1 MILRKE
7 EIARRKETAR
17 RQEIARRQEM
27 ARRKVKR
34 EETVSF
40 FCLFLVESRLK
51 MFLEL

>member
-7 EIARRKETAR
+7 EMARRRETAR
-17 RQEIARRQEM
+17 RQEIARRQ
-27 ARRKVKR
+27 VKR

-51 MFLEL
+51 MFLELQK